1 MTAAGHAMN
10 TQGLPEWASLIRR
23 KYTGGEA
30 SIFLLH
36 GNVYDRYV
44 HGDQFL
50 SLTEFLSTVLLA
62 GNKPDIALMDPSQG
76 LRIVKRS
83 KDADGVF
90 AEVDNPYEV
99 SPRTWKSLE
108 DRFYTRD
115 GNALIINYAASFFPA
130 APGHFLSTNDRAAV
144 VIVHRWSLSQHLADR
159 DNVVFLITESL
170 SELNAQLVSNPRI
183 AAVEIPLPDETVRAD
198 VIRRSDPALNTDQV
212 QRLAA
217 HASGLRSVQL
227 AVIMKPQD
235 DSGLEDHERQRYIL
249 SLLEAQPDATARA
262 AKLASLTSGMS
273 SDEIRHL
280 INPDA
285 PLPET
290 QDQDPL
296 AELLELMRARKRE
309 IIEKECAGLIEF
321 IESKHGLEAV
331 GAMDSIKNELLS
343 IADAVRSGNAAS
355 IPMGLLFVGAMGTGK
370 TFVAKAFARSSG
382 LPAIA
387 LKNFRDRWVG
397 STEANLEKVLTMIRA
412 LGPIILVI
420 DEGDRAFGSESGET
434 DGGTSS
440 RVMARL
446 KAFMSDPENRGRVLF
461 ILMTNRPDKLDVD
474 IKRAGRLDRKIP
486 FFYPGD
492 PEAVKAIINAILAR
506 HGVPHQFDD
515 DAQLEPELRAMCD
528 YSIADIEAVALLAHD
543 LAGDTAV
550 SIDHLSRAV
559 ADYLPARDL
568 KMIEYME
575 LLAVFEA
582 SRRSLLPPK
591 YAALDSEQLSRLLT
605 EKRSLL
611 GI

>member
-1 MTAAGHAMN
+1 MNSTGHAMN
-10 TQGLPEWASLIRR
+10 TRDLPEWAGRIRR

-36 GNVYDRYV
+36 GNVYDRYGY
-44 HGDQFL
+44 GDQFL

-62 GNKPDIALMDPSQG
+62 GNKPDIALLDPSQG
-76 LRIVKRS
+76 LRIVKRA
-83 KDADGVF
+83 KDADEVF
-90 AEVDNPYEV
+90 AEVDDPYEV
-99 SPRTWKSLE
+99 GPGTWKSLE
-108 DRFYTRD
+108 NRFFTKD
-115 GNALIINYAASFFPA
+115 GNALIINYAANFFPA
-130 APGHFLSTNDRAAV
+130 APSHFLSAGDRAAV
-144 VIVHRWSLSQHLADR
+144 VTVHRWSLSQQLADR
-159 DNVVFLITESL
+159 DNVVFLVSESL
-170 SELNAQLVSNPRI
+170 SEINPQLVSNPRI
-183 AAVEIPLPDETVRAD
+183 AAIEIPLPDEATRTS
-198 VIRRSDPALNTDQV
+198 VICRLDPSLHADQV

-217 HASGLRSVQL
+217 QASGLRALQL
-227 AVIMKPQD
+227 AVILKPQAD
-235 DSGLEDHERQRYIL
+235 TGLEDQERHRFIL
-249 SLLEAQPDATARA
+249 SLIGNQPDAASRA
-262 AKLASLTSGMS
+262 TKLASLTSGMS

-280 INPDA
+280 INPEA

-290 QDQDPL
+290 EEQDPL

-309 IIEKECAGLIEF
+309 VIEKECAGLIEF

-331 GAMDSIKNELLS
+331 GGMDGIKKELLS
-343 IADAVRSGNAAS
+343 VAEAVRSGDVAR

-382 LPAIA
+382 LTAIA

-492 PEAVKAIINAILAR
+492 ASAVNGILKAILDR
-506 HGVPHQFDD
+506 HGVPYQFDE
-515 DAQLEPELRAMCD
+515 AQLEAVLGAMCD
-528 YSIADIEAVALLAHD
+528 YSIADIEAVGLLAHD
-543 LAGDTAV
+543 LAGDAV
-550 SIDHLSRAV
+550 LGLEHLQQAV
-559 ADYLPARDL
+559 TDYLPARDL
-568 KMIEYME
+568 QMIEYME

-582 SRRSLLPPK
+582 SRRSMLPPK
-591 YAALDSEQLSRLLT
+591 YASLDAQQLTALLA
-605 EKRSLL
+605 EKRALL
-611 GI
+611 RI